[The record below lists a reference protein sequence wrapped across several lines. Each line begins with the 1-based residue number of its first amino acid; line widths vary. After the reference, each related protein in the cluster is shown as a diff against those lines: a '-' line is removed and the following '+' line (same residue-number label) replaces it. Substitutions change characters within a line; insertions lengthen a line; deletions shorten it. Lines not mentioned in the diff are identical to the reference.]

1 MLPNRAT
8 AGAEV
13 KMVSVPR
20 STVRLEPAIWRLM
33 ENRAVWVMM
42 PASRFRMRNFT
53 WMKPVN
59 RPARAPAS
67 MARGRVSQALTPL
80 IRRTAVTAA
89 PRGKVPSTPRSGK
102 SRME

>member
-1 MLPNRAT
+1 
-8 AGAEV
+8 
-13 KMVSVPR
+13 MVSVPR

-33 ENRAVWVMM
+33 EKRAVMVMM
-42 PASRFRMRNFT
+42 PASRLRTFSRT

-59 RPARAPAS
+59 RPARPPTS
-67 MARGRVSQALTPL
+67 MAMGRVSQGSTPL
-80 IRRTAVTAA
+80 VNSTAVTAA